1 MLDFRQLRYFICLV
15 EEGSVTRAA
24 RRVHIV
30 QPALSAQIAK
40 LEDELGYPL
49 FTRTPKGMVP
59 TAAGRKLYADFL
71 PVHDEF
77 NRLSQQALGGKGE
90 LVGAVRFGAVATVAQ
105 GVIGEVLSDFL
116 ELHPRV
122 SLSVVEGYSGFLVD
136 QVLTG
141 RLDAAIVNQAGS
153 LGALSTTPV
162 VEEPFEF
169 ITSSRERRLPEAIP
183 FRSLADF
190 RLVLPSRSHGLRLI
204 LQNILAAEG
213 LELMPLLELDSV
225 PVILQM
231 VQRGGVATVLPRL
244 AVLRAVEAGE
254 VRAHTIVSPSFTRN
268 AVCVRRTSPALSPA
282 AAAFVDFAIQRVR
295 AAGGLAPDV
304 PQPVEG

>member
-1 MLDFRQLRYFICLV
+1 VLDFRQLRYFICLY

-59 TAAGRKLYADFL
+59 TAAARKLYADFL
-71 PVHDEF
+71 PVHNAF
-77 NRLSQQALGGKGE
+77 NRVSQQALGGKGE
-90 LVGAVRFGAVATVAQ
+90 LVGDVRFGAVATVAQ
-105 GVIGEVLSDFL
+105 GVMGEVLADFL

-122 SLSVVEGYSGFLVD
+122 CLSVVEGYSASLVD
-136 QVLTG
+136 QVVTG
-141 RLDAAIVNQAGS
+141 RLDAAIVNQSGS

-162 VEEPFEF
+162 VEEPFQF
-169 ITSSRERRLPEAIP
+169 VTSTRERRLPDSIA

-190 RLVLPSRSHGLRLI
+190 RLVLPSRSHGLRMI
-204 LQNILAAEG
+204 LENILAAEG
-213 LELMPLLELDSV
+213 LELVPVMELDSV
-225 PVILQM
+225 PVILQL
-231 VQRGGVATVLPRL
+231 VQRGGLSTVLPRL

-254 VRAHTIVSPSFTRN
+254 VRAHTIASPSFMRN
-268 AVCVRRTSPALSPA
+268 AVCVLRTSPALSPA
-282 AAAFVDFAIQRVR
+282 AMAFVEFAMHRVR
-295 AAGGLAPDV
+295 AAAGLEP
-304 PQPVEG
+304 G